1 MTNRTPLPGSAAM
14 SVDVEDWFQVETLK
28 PVIPRSTWDSRERR
42 VERNT
47 MRILELLEERGA
59 QATFFVLGWVAE
71 RHPVLIRRI
80 ADQGHEIA
88 SHGYGHDLLYN
99 LSQSEF
105 RADVGRCKTI
115 LEDLTGHRVVG
126 YRAPSFS
133 ITDWAVSILQ
143 ELEFEYDS
151 SVFPTVAH
159 DRYGRLSG
167 VDAGRPILELR
178 PGFFEVC
185 ISCLPLGDRGL
196 PWGGGGYFRM
206 IPFLPWR
213 AGVRRILGTGAPYVF
228 YIHPWEIDPGQPR
241 VDGLSLVNRLRHYV
255 NLGRCEDR
263 FRSLLASF
271 QWTSVKTVLDDWK
284 RQVAAAAAKSSVAHS
299 SADPTIPPPIRHP
312 PLLTDRSGETF

>member
-1 MTNRTPLPGSAAM
+1 MVSQAVWPGSAAM
-14 SVDVEDWFQVETLK
+14 SVDVEDWFQVENLK
-28 PVIPRSTWDSRERR
+28 PVIARSTWDTRERR

-47 MRILELLEERGA
+47 MRILELLGERRARG
-59 QATFFVLGWVAE
+59 TFFILGWVAE
-71 RHPVLIRRI
+71 RHPALIRRI
-80 ADQGHEIA
+80 AEAGHEIA

-99 LSQSEF
+99 LTESEF
-105 RADVGRCKTI
+105 RADVERSKKL
-115 LEDLTGHRVVG
+115 LEDTTGERVVG

-143 ELEFEYDS
+143 EMGFEYDS

-167 VDAGRPILELR
+167 VDAGEPILELR
-178 PGFFEVC
+178 PGFHEVC
-185 ISCLPLGDRGL
+185 ISCLPLGNRGL

-206 IPFLPWR
+206 IPYLPWQ

-241 VDGLSLVNRLRHYV
+241 VEGLGRLNRFRHYR

-263 FRSLLASF
+263 FRALVTDF
-271 QWTSVKTVLDDWK
+271 QWTTVKSVLERWK
-284 RQVAAAAAKSSVAHS
+284 RSNGGS
-299 SADPTIPPPIRHP
+299 
-312 PLLTDRSGETF
+312 PLLTGQSGETFHGP